1 MNQKINKCPICGKKL
16 KDSHGDMICKSC
28 GYRSSYATAHS
39 VYTAAEA
46 SAAPHRSA
54 PSARYS
60 YEQDHTAPVF
70 SAFGNGKSGKKRKTP
85 AGVITAICLA
95 AVFAAFT
102 VYFLVSPIVRVPDN
116 VNSSAMPEAS
126 SAVPKEITAMAENEK
141 KASEMYRLPESDM
154 FRQFI
159 STIFYKDYKSVT
171 LEELMQV
178 VSLHLTW
185 QESGYRMISYTLKNG
200 VTGSFYYDDIAV
212 KTSDI
217 GCFPGLECL
226 RLERDALAPGDLDG
240 LYQLTELW
248 CRNSPDELIQ
258 LLDSSQ
264 ITVLGIEADVFVKNL
279 NGIEKFRNLESLY
292 IDGGDYYIE
301 DISAVSS
308 LKNLTRLEIA
318 DGDAIE
324 SFRALYE
331 MPQLEALAIE
341 SKKLR
346 DIGFLSGMPS
356 LRELTI
362 SDSAVLSVDALAGC
376 QDTLTVLNLSGNYQ
390 VNDYSVVSDL
400 HHLTDLTLSV
410 NYLFENAIPLP
421 ELDNMPDLT
430 RLSIEHYDRLDELSG
445 AAGLTELSMSNI
457 YAYDYSA
464 VRTLSGLKSL
474 NLTDMSMEPSE
485 LAPFME
491 LTQLETIDMTDSF
504 IWGNIEGL
512 LKLPNLREL
521 NLNNCTAGFDM
532 ENLETNES
540 LAILHMNHVTLKA
553 LSDGKWDY
561 NAYDTN
567 NLSLSEHTDMFQNY
581 PNLTELY
588 LSGNTLADLSFAG
601 DLTQLRLLDITDNY
615 VTSLAPLSGLQRL
628 EAVMCAENPIA
639 DDAGLSHKL
648 LTEN

>member
-1 MNQKINKCPICGKKL
+1 MNKKINKCPICGKKL
-16 KDSHGDMICKSC
+16 KDSHGDMICRSC
-28 GYRSSYATAHS
+28 GYRSSYASTHSAYTTTDISSTA
-39 VYTAAEA
+39 
-46 SAAPHRSA
+46 PRSA
-54 PSARYS
+54 FSTRYS
-60 YEQDHTAPVF
+60 YDQDHTAPVF
-70 SAFGNGKSGKKRKTP
+70 SAFSSNNSGKRRKTP
-85 AGVITAICLA
+85 AGVIAAICLA
-95 AVFAAFT
+95 AVSLFSCLA
-102 VYFLVSPIVRVPDN
+102 LVIWLLPGALKPP
-116 VNSSAMPEAS
+116 AMPEAS
-126 SAVPKEITAMAENEK
+126 SAAPREITAMAENDQNG
-141 KASEMYRLPESDM
+141 SETYRLPESDM

-159 STIFYKDYKSVT
+159 STIFYKDYRDVT
-171 LEELMQV
+171 QEELSQV

-200 VTGSFYYDDIAV
+200 VSGSFYYDNIAV

-217 GCFPGLECL
+217 GCFSGLECL
-226 RLERDALAPGDLDG
+226 RLDRDALTQGDLDG

-248 CRNSPDELIQ
+248 CRNSPGEITQ
-258 LLDSSQ
+258 FLDSSQ
-264 ITVLGIEADVFVKNL
+264 LTVLGIEADVYVRNL

-292 IDGGDYYIE
+292 IDGGDYYLE

-308 LKNLTRLEIA
+308 LGKLTRLEIT

-324 SFRALYE
+324 SFRVLYD
-331 MPQLEALAIE
+331 MPQLEVLAIE

-346 DIGFLSGMPS
+346 DIGFLSGMSS

-362 SDSAVLSVDALAGC
+362 ADSAVLSFDALSSC
-376 QDTLTVLNLSGNYQ
+376 QDTLTKLNLSGNYQ
-390 VNDYSVVSDL
+390 VNDYTVVSGL
-400 HHLTDLTLSV
+400 HHLTDLTLNV

-421 ELDNMPDLT
+421 ALDNMPNLT
-430 RLSIEHYDRLDELSG
+430 KLSIEHYDRLDELAG
-445 AAGLTELSMSNI
+445 APGLTELAMSNI

-464 VRTLSGLKSL
+464 VRTLSSLKNLS
-474 NLTDMSMEPSE
+474 LTDMSMEPSE

-491 LTQLETIDMTDSF
+491 LTQLEAIDMTDSY

-521 NLNNCTAGFDM
+521 NLNDCTAGFDM

-540 LAILHMNHVTLKA
+540 LAILHMSHVTLKA

-567 NLSLSEHTDMFQNY
+567 NILLEEHTDMFQYY
-581 PNLTELY
+581 PNLKELY
-588 LSGNTLADLSFAG
+588 LSGNTLSDLSFVG
-601 DLTQLRLLDITDNY
+601 DLAQLKLLDITDNY

-648 LTEN
+648 LMEK